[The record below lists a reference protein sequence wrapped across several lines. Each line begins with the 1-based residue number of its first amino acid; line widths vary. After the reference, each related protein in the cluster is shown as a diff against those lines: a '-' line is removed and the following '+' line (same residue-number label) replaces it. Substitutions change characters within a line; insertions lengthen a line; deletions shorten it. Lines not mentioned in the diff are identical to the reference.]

1 MISFTISLVLL
12 IAGYFIYGRYISR
25 MFGPDDRVTPAIA
38 KADGVD
44 FVAMPTWKVYMIQF
58 LNIAGTGPI
67 FGAIMGAMF
76 GPASFLWIVFGCIF
90 GGAVHDYLSGMLS
103 MRHDGV
109 GLPEII
115 GIYLGKNAKKL
126 MLVFC
131 IVLLSLVGTVFVFS
145 PALLLAELTP
155 DYMDVMFWVIVIF
168 IYYVLATM
176 LPIDKIIGKIYPVFA
191 FALLFMA
198 AGLLIML
205 YVHHPAIPE
214 VWDGLQ
220 NRNPDHSQPIF
231 PCLFITI
238 ACGAISGFHGTQSPL
253 MARCIKN
260 EKVGYQVF
268 FGSMITEGIVALI
281 WAAVS
286 SYLFFNG
293 GVANDVNL
301 KLQAPQVVNVISK
314 EWLGTLGGILA
325 ILGVVA
331 APITSGDTAFRS
343 ARLIIAD
350 FIHLPQRKIKSRF
363 YIAIPLFLVAIAL
376 LYYNISDKNGFNIV
390 WRYFGWA
397 NQSLATFTL
406 WAVTVYLVM
415 KKKNYFVGLIP
426 ALFMTCVCSTYLC
439 VAKEGFSL
447 SSEIS
452 YIVGAVCTVLAI
464 VWFVFWKNKYS
475 GHAEKI

>member
-1 MISFTISLVLL
+1 M
-12 IAGYFIYGRYISR
+12 
-25 MFGPDDRVTPAIA
+25 
-38 KADGVD
+38 
-44 FVAMPTWKVYMIQF
+44 
-58 LNIAGTGPI
+58 
-67 FGAIMGAMF
+67 
-76 GPASFLWIVFGCIF
+76 
-90 GGAVHDYLSGMLS
+90 
-103 MRHDGV
+103 
-109 GLPEII
+109 
-115 GIYLGKNAKKL
+115 
-126 MLVFC
+126 
-131 IVLLSLVGTVFVFS
+131 
-145 PALLLAELTP
+145 
-155 DYMDVMFWVIVIF
+155 
-168 IYYVLATM
+168 
-176 LPIDKIIGKIYPVFA
+176 
-191 FALLFMA
+191 
-198 AGLLIML
+198 
-205 YVHHPAIPE
+205 
-214 VWDGLQ
+214 
-220 NRNPDHSQPIF
+220 
-231 PCLFITI
+231 
-238 ACGAISGFHGTQSPL
+238 
-253 MARCIKN
+253 
-260 EKVGYQVF
+260 
-268 FGSMITEGIVALI
+268 
-281 WAAVS
+281 
-286 SYLFFNG
+286 
-293 GVANDVNL
+293 
-301 KLQAPQVVNVISK
+301 QAPQVVNVISK

-447 SSEIS
+447 SPEIS

>member
-1 MISFTISLVLL
+1 
-12 IAGYFIYGRYISR
+12 
-25 MFGPDDRVTPAIA
+25 
-38 KADGVD
+38 
-44 FVAMPTWKVYMIQF
+44 
-58 LNIAGTGPI
+58 
-67 FGAIMGAMF
+67 
-76 GPASFLWIVFGCIF
+76 
-90 GGAVHDYLSGMLS
+90 
-103 MRHDGV
+103 
-109 GLPEII
+109 
-115 GIYLGKNAKKL
+115 

-155 DYMDVMFWVIVIF
+155 DYMDVMFWVIVVF
-168 IYYVLATM
+168 LYYVLATM
-176 LPIDKIIGKIYPVFA
+176 LPIDKIIGKIYPLFA

-198 AGLLIML
+198 AGLMVML

-220 NRNPDHSQPIF
+220 NRNPDQSQPIF

-253 MARCIKN
+253 MARCLKS
-260 EKVGYQVF
+260 EKHGYQVF
-268 FGSMITEGIVALI
+268 FGSMITEGIVALV

-286 SYLFFNG
+286 SYLFFNN
-293 GVANDVNL
+293 GVANDANL

-314 EWLGTLGGILA
+314 EWLGAFGGILA
-325 ILGVVA
+325 ILGVIA

-350 FIHLPQRKIKSRF
+350 FIHLPQRKITNRF

-376 LYYNISDKNGFNIV
+376 LYYNINDKNGFNII

-406 WAVTVYLVM
+406 WAATVYLVK
-415 KKKNYFVGLIP
+415 KKKNYFVALIP

-439 VAKEGFSL
+439 IAHEGFSL
-447 SSEIS
+447 AEQTS
-452 YIVGAVCTVLAI
+452 YIIGGIATLIAVA
-464 VWFVFWKNKYS
+464 WFLIWIRNYS
-475 GHAEKI
+475 ESQLKH